1 MKIDINN
8 DTEIGKKF
16 DESYGIDFYTMMSIL
31 YNWMH

>member
-16 DESYGIDFYTMMSIL
+16 DELYGIDFYTMMSIL
-31 YNWMH
+31 YNWRH